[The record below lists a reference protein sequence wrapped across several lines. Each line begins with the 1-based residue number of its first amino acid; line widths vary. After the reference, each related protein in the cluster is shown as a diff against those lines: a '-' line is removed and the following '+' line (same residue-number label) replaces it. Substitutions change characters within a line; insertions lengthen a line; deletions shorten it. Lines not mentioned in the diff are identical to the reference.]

1 MKKTISINIAGL
13 PFVIDEDAYEL
24 LRNYIDTLRDAFR
37 NTDDCREILTD
48 IEARISELLAEMTE
62 GRASMIVTLDDVENV
77 ISRIGKPEDMLEF
90 EEKRTVSE
98 ETTDSGERVAEEK
111 VTEEVKEKVVPPPY
125 VPKAH
130 IDKKLYR
137 DPHDSML
144 GGVCSGLGWFFGIDA
159 TWVRLI
165 AVAIAFLASV
175 ADFDTIYIS
184 LPAVVF
190 LYIILW
196 IVLPQA
202 NTPYERMRMKGE
214 SPSIDNIGR
223 TVTDTFRKDNRE
235 EQQGQQ
241 SGMKSENA
249 CSAEAA
255 GNGGAQ
261 IPPEYAPTQRS
272 GFADTLARIF
282 GAIAKVFLVILLI
295 IAVPVFIGVCLGI
308 VGCIFALLL
317 FASQWGVNLWSE
329 IGPGDMP
336 DPVIPLL
343 CAISYLFFF
352 GIPLFLLI
360 KATLFKNH
368 KMGKSLKVALVI
380 LWIISL
386 VGAPFTTAMLASD
399 KIDFHRDGIWIENSS
414 SYEETETVAT
424 PDTIYDAGT
433 QTADTL
439 SNP

>member
-249 CSAEAA
+249 CSAEAT

-261 IPPEYAPTQRS
+261 IPPEYAPAQRS
-272 GFADTLARIF
+272 GFADT
-282 GAIAKVFLVILLI
+282 
-295 IAVPVFIGVCLGI
+295 
-308 VGCIFALLL
+308 
-317 FASQWGVNLWSE
+317 
-329 IGPGDMP
+329 
-336 DPVIPLL
+336 
-343 CAISYLFFF
+343 
-352 GIPLFLLI
+352 
-360 KATLFKNH
+360 
-368 KMGKSLKVALVI
+368 
-380 LWIISL
+380 
-386 VGAPFTTAMLASD
+386 
-399 KIDFHRDGIWIENSS
+399 
-414 SYEETETVAT
+414 
-424 PDTIYDAGT
+424 
-433 QTADTL
+433 
-439 SNP
+439 